1 MVGRKTSP
9 RCDNCRKRKIKVVL
23 ISLYSVKTESMT
35 LLQCDLSHPTCSQC
49 TKRNLQCPGYDID
62 SRFFTYKK
70 QHGEDSSATSSSGE
84 LSDSSG
90 GGKASRRRDKLVVVR
105 APSLDAIE
113 SLRGDFVAR
122 LIQKTIA
129 ARFMVIPETQLLQ
142 HIPRRL
148 GSNRALDNAVKCI
161 CSANSTSL
169 DGSSKAGPIYSEALS
184 SLQQALNDANQSLS
198 SETLGAAILLQ
209 MFEHSVDHSE
219 FRWVVHA
226 NGVINIILLRGPACI
241 KNELDRSI
249 LQAQVGNIWFKAL
262 LDGTDC
268 FLARPE
274 WARVVADTFDG
285 MEYANAE
292 WSNMIRS
299 GLPIPGIVR
308 RYQELESRE
317 DSACETPDVQ
327 TPGAQDEAGC
337 PTLLLDL
344 WRARNELSELRT
356 RFQLQTDKNNN
367 SDASKPGSQPRS
379 SHASKL
385 AVNVFSI
392 LIEYM
397 LETLLST
404 DAGARAA
411 HCDLLDVVSLSGYA
425 ATAGRL
431 NALASAAR
439 SELGALILADNI
451 AATQTSMLSRMM
463 IRKVLDA
470 PLGRNSKLQYLS
482 PIVEKLYD
490 SLTEMNGNGD
500 VTQQKWR

>member
-1 MVGRKTSP
+1 
-9 RCDNCRKRKIKVVL
+9 
-23 ISLYSVKTESMT
+23 MT
-35 LLQCDLSHPTCSQC
+35 LLQCDLSQPACSQC
-49 TKRNLQCPGYDID
+49 IKRKLQCPGYDIE

-70 QHGEDSSATSSSGE
+70 QNVEDSSATPSSGE
-84 LSDSSG
+84 QSDSSDA
-90 GGKASRRRDKLVVVR
+90 GKACRRRDRLVVVR
-105 APSLDAIE
+105 GPSPDALE

-122 LIQKTIA
+122 LIHKTVA

-148 GSNRALDNAVKCI
+148 GRSRALDNAVKCI
-161 CSANSTSL
+161 CNANSHSA
-169 DGSSKAGPIYSEALS
+169 DSASRAGPMYSEALN
-184 SLQQALNDANQSLS
+184 SLQQALNDTDHSLS

-209 MFEHSVDHSE
+209 MFEHSIDHSE

-226 NGVINIILLRGPACI
+226 NGVINIIQLRGPACI

-274 WARVVADTFDG
+274 WARVVTDTFDDL
-285 MEYANAE
+285 EYANAE

-299 GLPIPGIVR
+299 GLPIPGTVR
-308 RYQELESRE
+308 RYQEFQSRR
-317 DSACETPDVQ
+317 DSACDVSQ
-327 TPGAQDEAGC
+327 VHNFEAQDRSACTG
-337 PTLLLDL
+337 LLLDL
-344 WRARNELSELRT
+344 WKTRNQLSELRT
-356 RFQLQTDKNNN
+356 RFQLKTEKVYN
-367 SDASKPGSQPRS
+367 SDTSKPGSQPRS

-385 AVNVFSI
+385 AINVFSI

-397 LETLLST
+397 LENVLST
-404 DAGARAA
+404 DNGARAA
-411 HCDLLDVVSLSGYA
+411 HEDLLDVVSLSGYV

-431 NALASAAR
+431 NALASAAK
-439 SELGALILADNI
+439 SELGALILTDNI

-470 PLGRNSKLQYLS
+470 SLSRNSKLQYLS
-482 PIVEKLYD
+482 PIVDKLHD
-490 SLTEMNGNGD
+490 DLTEMNGKEHAFPTELAIRRNRIERD
-500 VTQQKWR
+500 NCRSTFHFNKNSRNE

>member
-1 MVGRKTSP
+1 
-9 RCDNCRKRKIKVVL
+9 
-23 ISLYSVKTESMT
+23 
-35 LLQCDLSHPTCSQC
+35 
-49 TKRNLQCPGYDID
+49 
-62 SRFFTYKK
+62 
-70 QHGEDSSATSSSGE
+70 
-84 LSDSSG
+84 
-90 GGKASRRRDKLVVVR
+90 
-105 APSLDAIE
+105 
-113 SLRGDFVAR
+113 
-122 LIQKTIA
+122 
-129 ARFMVIPETQLLQ
+129 MVIPETQLLQ

-148 GSNRALDNAVKCI
+148 GINRALDNAVKCI

-169 DGSSKAGPIYSEALS
+169 HGSSKPGPIYSEALN
-184 SLQQALNDANQSLS
+184 SLQQALNDADKSLS

-226 NGVINIILLRGPACI
+226 NGVINIIQLRGPACI
-241 KNELDRSI
+241 KNELDRSV

-274 WARVVADTFDG
+274 WARVVADTFDD

-299 GLPIPGIVR
+299 GLPVPGIVR
-308 RYQELESRE
+308 RYQEFETRR
-317 DSACETPDVQ
+317 DSVCETSDVQ
-327 TPGAQDEAGC
+327 TSESQDQVDCAS
-337 PTLLLDL
+337 LLLDL
-344 WRARNELSELRT
+344 WKARNELSELRT
-356 RFQLQTDKNNN
+356 RFQLQTEKENN
-367 SDASKPGSQPRS
+367 SDANKPGSQPRS

-397 LETLLST
+397 LETMLST

-411 HCDLLDVVSLSGYA
+411 HNDLLDVVSLSGYVT
-425 ATAGRL
+425 TAGRL

-451 AATQTSMLSRMM
+451 AATQTSILSRMM

-470 PLGRNSKLQYLS
+470 PLSRNSKLQYLS
-482 PIVEKLYD
+482 PIVDKLYE

-500 VTQQKWR
+500 AIQQKWR